1 MFKATST
8 FSFTGDAN
16 ATLNSLTNTSPT
28 TLSLADLSGLNYS
41 EPDLVNNSAPN
52 ANNQLIFMNQPMGW
66 WLEQLQ
72 KGNMAYSPVSNYVNW
87 AYTDVNKVVYHIGR
101 PISDLIIPNTVGITT
116 RDPVSNT
123 ITSVFGPKF
132 GMGRTD
138 TQDLYYKK

>member
-1 MFKATST
+1 MFNATST

-16 ATLNSLTNTSPT
+16 ATLNTLTKTSPT
-28 TLSLADLSGLNYS
+28 TLTLADLSGLNYS
-41 EPDLVNNSAPN
+41 EPELVNNSAPN
-52 ANNQLIFMNQPMGW
+52 PNNQLIFMNQPMGW

-72 KGNMAYSPVSNYVNW
+72 KGNVAYFPLSNYVNW

-101 PISDLIIPNTVGITT
+101 PISDLLMPDTVGITT

-123 ITSVFGPKF
+123 ITTVFGLKF

-138 TQDLYYKK
+138 IQKMN